1 MSLSREDLQNLR
13 KSYKLG
19 ELSEHH
25 CAPTPKLQFEAWFQE
40 ALKSELDEPNAFI
53 LSTIKSG
60 APSARV
66 VLFKGFQDEG
76 PVFYS
81 NYESPKGQQLAA
93 TPFASATFLW
103 LPLERQVRIE
113 GRVEKVSATLSDE
126 YFATRPRG
134 SQIGAVASPQG
145 QVVGS
150 REELEKRFAEI
161 ESRYPEGTPIPRP
174 SNWGGFAIVPTV
186 WEFWQGRRNRLH
198 DRVRY
203 SLKDGLW
210 AKERLAP

>member
-1 MSLSREDLQNLR
+1 MSLSREELQNLR

-19 ELSEHH
+19 ALSERD
-25 CAPTPKLQFEAWFQE
+25 CAPIPRAQFEAWLQE
-40 ALKSELDEPNAFI
+40 ALLSEVDEPNAFT
-53 LSTIKSG
+53 LSTISDG
-60 APSARV
+60 RPSARV
-66 VLFKGFQDEG
+66 VLLKGFEQEG

-81 NYESPKGQQLAA
+81 NYESPKAQQLAT
-93 TPFASATFLW
+93 TPYAAATFLW

-113 GRVEKVSATLSDE
+113 GFVKKVSSAMSDE
-126 YFATRPRG
+126 YFATRPHG

-150 REELEKRFAEI
+150 REELEMKFAAI

-174 SNWGGFAIVPTV
+174 EHWGGFVLVPTI

-203 SLKDGLW
+203 RLDAGAW
-210 AKERLAP
+210 IKERLAP

>member
-1 MSLSREDLQNLR
+1 MSLSREELQNLR

-25 CAPTPKLQFEAWFQE
+25 CAPTPKFQFEAWFKE
-40 ALKSELDEPNAFI
+40 ALKSEIDEPNAFT
-53 LSTIKSG
+53 LSTINKG
-60 APSARV
+60 FPSARV
-66 VLFKGFQDEG
+66 VLFKGFQEEG

-81 NYESPKGQQLAA
+81 NYESPKGQQLTT
-93 TPFASATFLW
+93 TPFAAATFLW

-113 GRVEKVSATLSDE
+113 GRVEKVSVSLSDE

-145 QVVGS
+145 QVVSS
-150 REELEKRFAEI
+150 REDLEKRFAEI
-161 ESRYPEGTPIPRP
+161 ENRYPKGTIIPRP
-174 SNWGGFAIVPTV
+174 AHWGGFVIVPTV

-203 SLKDGLW
+203 SLKDGAW
-210 AKERLAP
+210 IKERLAP

>member
-1 MSLSREDLQNLR
+1 MSLSREELQNLR

-25 CAPTPKLQFEAWFQE
+25 CAPTPKLQFEGWFKE
-40 ALKSELDEPNAFI
+40 ALKSEIDEPNAFT
-53 LSTIKSG
+53 LSTINDG
-60 APSARV
+60 RPSARV
-66 VLFKGFQDEG
+66 VLLKGFQDEG

-81 NYESPKGQQLAA
+81 NYQSPKGQQLTA
-93 TPFASATFLW
+93 TPFAAATFLW

-113 GRVEKVSATLSDE
+113 GRVEKVSATMSDE

-145 QVVGS
+145 QVVSS
-150 REELEKRFAEI
+150 REDLEKQFAEI
-161 ESRYPEGTPIPRP
+161 EKRYPEGTIIPRP
-174 SNWGGFAIVPTV
+174 SHWGGFVIVPTV

-203 SLKDGLW
+203 RLQDGAW
-210 AKERLAP
+210 IKERLAP